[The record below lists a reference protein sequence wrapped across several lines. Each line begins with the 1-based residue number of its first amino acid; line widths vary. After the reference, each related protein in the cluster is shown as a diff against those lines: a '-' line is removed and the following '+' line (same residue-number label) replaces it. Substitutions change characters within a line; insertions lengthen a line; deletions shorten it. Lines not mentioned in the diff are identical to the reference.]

1 MISLSSTLC
10 KRAGDQGEEQLTA
23 PMLHNKAKYL
33 SDLVIVLVR
42 KEFSYASE
50 AHQQAQGRACV

>member
-1 MISLSSTLC
+1 MISLSSTLR

-23 PMLHNKAKYL
+23 PLLHDKAKYL

-50 AHQQAQGRACV
+50 AHSQA

>member
-1 MISLSSTLC
+1 MISLSSALC
-10 KRAGDQGEEQLTA
+10 KRAGNQGEEQLTA
-23 PMLHNKAKYL
+23 PLLNDKAKYL

-50 AHQQAQGRACV
+50 AHQQA